1 MTLTRLGLDKQYLG
15 LIPPPCPLGTL
26 PTLVPILHGCQVDK
40 PIPTVERILFE
51 GQIDLSLNLVSH
63 PAATLS
69 FLSDSIQ
76 VMGRGGAIFANHS
89 HWPDGSYGCSEW
101 WSLRHQRKSTYR
113 LRRGFLEFHISG
125 EGISRSPKPALK
137 SSSLYLA

>member
-63 PAATLS
+63 LLRPSTFFQTPSRLWA
-69 FLSDSIQ
+69 
-76 VMGRGGAIFANHS
+76 GGGIFANHS
-89 HWPDGSYGCSEW
+89 HWPDGYYGCSEW